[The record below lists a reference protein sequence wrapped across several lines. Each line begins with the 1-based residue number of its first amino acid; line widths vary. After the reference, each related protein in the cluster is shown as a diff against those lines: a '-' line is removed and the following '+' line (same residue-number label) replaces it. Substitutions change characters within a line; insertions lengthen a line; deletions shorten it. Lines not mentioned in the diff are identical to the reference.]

1 MEGHR
6 KKAKRVVVIGAS
18 AGGID
23 ALRKVLSQLPA
34 DLPAAMLVV
43 QHLKEDYKTLLHE
56 HLASYCPLR
65 IYLAQDGLPLEEGA
79 VYLAVPGQH
88 LLIENNHLILNQ
100 AERVNY
106 VRPSTD
112 VLFASAAQALGPHV
126 VGVILSGTGRDGARG
141 CQEIKRKGGITIVQ
155 DEQSSA
161 HFGMPRAA
169 IKLGVIDYVLP
180 LEEIAHKIVALVRG
194 DNSK

>member
-6 KKAKRVVVIGAS
+6 KKAQRVVVIGAS

-34 DLPAAMLVV
+34 DLPAAMLMV
-43 QHLKEDYKTLLHE
+43 QHLKEDYTTLLHE
-56 HLASYCPLR
+56 HLTSHCPLR
-65 IYLAQDGLPLEEGA
+65 IYLAQDGLPLEEGV

-100 AERVNY
+100 TERVNY
-106 VRPSTD
+106 VRPSAD
-112 VLFASAAQALGPHV
+112 VLFASAAQAFGPHV

-141 CQEIKRKGGITIVQ
+141 CQEIKKKGGTTIAQ

-161 HFGMPRAA
+161 HFAMPRAA

-180 LEEIAHKIVALVRG
+180 LREIAEKITALVQGNR
-194 DNSK
+194 K